1 MRKLHAILVVIVLAA
16 VVAGC
21 GFQLRGT
28 DTLPEQLM
36 QARIDAVDA
45 YSPLLREL
53 RPRLQAAGVNLDQPE
68 QPARII
74 ITQDQLRTEVLSVG
88 AQARVREFELVYQLR
103 FSVQD
108 AEGEILLSNQNLEV
122 RREYSFDETQLLGKA
137 REEEFLRDEL
147 YRQMAELIM
156 VRLSAISP

>member
-1 MRKLHAILVVIVLAA
+1 MKTLRAIAIVFLVVAMA
-16 VVAGC
+16 SGC

-36 QARIDAVDA
+36 QARIDAVDPF
-45 YSPLLREL
+45 SPLLREL
-53 RPRLQAAGVNLDQPE
+53 RPRLQAAGVDLDQPD
-68 QPARII
+68 QPARIVI
-74 ITQDQLRTEVLSVG
+74 NQDELRTEVLSVG

-103 FSVQD
+103 FRVLD
-108 AEGEILLSNQNLEV
+108 AEGDVLLANQQLEL
-122 RREYSFDETQLLGKA
+122 RREFSFDETQLLGKA